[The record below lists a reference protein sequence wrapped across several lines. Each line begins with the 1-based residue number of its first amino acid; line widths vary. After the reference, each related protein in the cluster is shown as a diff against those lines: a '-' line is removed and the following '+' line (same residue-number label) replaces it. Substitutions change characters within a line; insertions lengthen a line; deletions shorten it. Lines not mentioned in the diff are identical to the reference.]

1 MTTGKGGFLV
11 YFEPERSQLFQE
23 RANADDNFSVELS
36 RLDNSP
42 KAREFFLVCFD
53 GEGKRIGAAAMASY
67 KRGPQNTGA
76 RNYRFSDFVFF
87 EPISIGQ
94 LERSLTARA
103 RSALIKSSGGVARRI
118 PPVTWME
125 VRQAIATLRPAEAS
139 ALEAL
144 WQKVCQPER
153 IDTERSLQT
162 LALQRDAIGL
172 ALDCAKLEERRRELF
187 RKSKAVVP
195 SARKDSFIA
204 YLEETVRTQ
213 ERELIEYD
221 RAAFQSLA
229 LPNFSVSGE
238 LSIDGS
244 GRRLYV
250 RTLDKGPLET
260 SLGVDLLIYLSD
272 LASLVMVQYK
282 CCEHK
287 NSEWTYRPD
296 GGFDVQMES
305 MRQAEV
311 EFEKLRQ
318 QRLEGHLSPVEQ
330 MRNSR
335 LCAGPFYV
343 KFCKRLPL
351 LRQDG
356 ELSEGRL
363 LRRADLAALLMLE
376 QSRGKRDGRLVK
388 YDSIPR
394 YMSNSDFAGLVS
406 GGWIGTSHLTQ
417 EELAETVVR
426 LTENSSRVVLAEA
439 QRRR

>member
-1 MTTGKGGFLV
+1 
-11 YFEPERSQLFQE
+11 
-23 RANADDNFSVELS
+23 
-36 RLDNSP
+36 
-42 KAREFFLVCFD
+42 
-53 GEGKRIGAAAMASY
+53 
-67 KRGPQNTGA
+67 
-76 RNYRFSDFVFF
+76 
-87 EPISIGQ
+87 
-94 LERSLTARA
+94 
-103 RSALIKSSGGVARRI
+103 
-118 PPVTWME
+118 
-125 VRQAIATLRPAEAS
+125 
-139 ALEAL
+139 
-144 WQKVCQPER
+144 
-153 IDTERSLQT
+153 
-162 LALQRDAIGL
+162 
-172 ALDCAKLEERRRELF
+172 
-187 RKSKAVVP
+187 
-195 SARKDSFIA
+195 
-204 YLEETVRTQ
+204 
-213 ERELIEYD
+213 
-221 RAAFQSLA
+221 
-229 LPNFSVSGE
+229 
-238 LSIDGS
+238 
-244 GRRLYV
+244 
-250 RTLDKGPLET
+250 
-260 SLGVDLLIYLSD
+260 
-272 LASLVMVQYK
+272 
-282 CCEHK
+282 
-287 NSEWTYRPD
+287 
-296 GGFDVQMES
+296 MES